1 MLATLNRYFG
11 YTSFLPLQEDII
23 KDILDGGDVLV
34 LMPTG
39 GGKSLCYQLPGLLLD
54 GITVVV
60 SPLIALM
67 KDQVDALVANGVPAA
82 YINSTLGPSEINRT
96 KAKLQRGEIKILYV
110 APERL
115 MMPEFLEFL
124 KVLPICLFAVDEAHC
139 ISEWGHDFRPE
150 YRQLRTLKA
159 NYPNIPIIALT
170 ATATSHVQDDIAE
183 QLNIPN
189 CKRYRASFNRRN
201 LHYRIEPKVNAYR
214 QLLKYL
220 EAHKKDSGI
229 IYCQSRKQVDNLAYD
244 LQTAGYRALPY
255 HAGMTAGDRSENQ
268 ERFIRDDAEII
279 VATIAF
285 GMGIDK
291 PNVRYVIHFDL
302 PKNIESYYQE
312 TGRAGRDG
320 LKSDCILFFNYGD
333 KIKIEYFIR
342 QKSNLREQEIAYKKL
357 KEMTGYCE
365 SDVCRR
371 KVLLGYF
378 GEDFDD
384 PNCGACDICLEPRE
398 KFDATIPAQKVLSCI
413 YRVQGGFGTNH
424 IIDILLGSK
433 NRRVIE
439 RGHDTLS
446 TYGIGKEFSRSQWH
460 AIIRELVHF
469 GFIDMDGDRYPVLKL
484 NKKSALV
491 LLEDEKVFLTQPSV
505 ELVKDEPKKL
515 KRNGDETFDNF
526 DDELFEILRDLR
538 KTLADE
544 AGLPPYVIFH
554 DSTLKEM
561 ATYYPSKLEDL
572 ANISGVGEVKL
583 NKYGDAFLKSITEY
597 RESKGI
603 EPQEIIPKQRTT
615 TAEKRPSETKSSTI
629 QETLELYK
637 QGLTL
642 EEIAEKR
649 SLSINTI
656 ASHLEKLIFAGENID
671 ISSFVPEEQQALVTE
686 VMRDVG
692 PEFLR
697 PIKEQLGD
705 AFSYEQIRLVRA
717 KVLSR
722 EHMGA
727 DWDVRL
733 CENPL

>member
-1 MLATLNRYFG
+1 M
-11 YTSFLPLQEDII
+11 PLQEDII
-23 KDILDGGDVLV
+23 KDILGGKDVLV

-39 GGKSLCYQLPGLLLD
+39 GGKSLCYQLPALLLD

-82 YINSTLGPSEINRT
+82 FINSTLGPSEIHRT

-170 ATATSHVQDDIAE
+170 ATATSHVQGDIAD

-189 CKRYRASFNRRN
+189 CKRYRASFNRKN

-220 EAHKKDSGI
+220 EEHKRDSGI

-255 HAGMTAGDRSENQ
+255 HAGMTAEDRSANQ

-291 PNVRYVIHFDL
+291 PDVRYVIHFDL

-357 KEMTGYCE
+357 KEMTDYCE
-365 SDVCRR
+365 SNACRR
-371 KVLLGYF
+371 KALLRYF
-378 GEDFDD
+378 GEDFDE
-384 PNCGACDICLEPRE
+384 PNCGACDICLRPRE

-413 YRVQGGFGTNH
+413 HRVQSGFGTNH

-433 NRRVIE
+433 NKKIIE

-446 TYGIGKEFSRSQWH
+446 TYGIGKEYSKSQWQ
-460 AIIRELVHF
+460 AIVRELVHL
-469 GFIDMDGDRYPVLKL
+469 GFIDMEGDRYPVLQL
-484 NKKSALV
+484 NKKSVAV
-491 LLEDEKVFLTQPSV
+491 LSGGEKVFLTQPSV
-505 ELVKDEPKKL
+505 ELEKVEPKKL
-515 KRNGDETFDNF
+515 KRGIDKAFDNF

-554 DSTLKEM
+554 DTALKEM
-561 ATYYPSKLEDL
+561 ATYYPGKLNDL

-583 NKYGDAFLKSITEY
+583 KKYGDAFLKSIREY
-597 RESKGI
+597 CGTKGI
-603 EPQEIIPKQRTT
+603 EPQEVAPKNRVTIN
-615 TAEKRPSETKSSTI
+615 AERRPSETKSSTV
-629 QETLELYK
+629 QETLELYN

-642 EEIAEKR
+642 QEIAEKR

-656 ASHLEKLIFAGENID
+656 ASHVEKLILAGENID
-671 ISSFVPEEQQALVTE
+671 ISSFVPEEQQAMITE
-686 VMRDVG
+686 VMLDVG

-705 AFSYEQIRLVRA
+705 VFSYEQIRLVRA
-717 KVLSR
+717 QMLSG
-722 EHMGA
+722 GA
-727 DWDVRL
+727 GSCLQVTDSQTTSPD
-733 CENPL
+733 